1 MSLFRR
7 HFGPIGRSSRGL
19 GPLTLGIAVL
29 LAVAAPSPSARAAT
43 NCPDILLGDSLAVG
57 MGPYA
62 QALGFEVIA
71 QRGAGLNWLRAQEP
85 RCARRLV
92 LVFGT
97 NDLRGM
103 SRSEVQAYP
112 ARITEVLAKWEAE
125 QVIWATPGCF
135 NQDDQLERGSVALDR
150 VLAQL
155 RRQATDQLRDLPAI
169 NSGRQTRCSF
179 PSRDGIHPS
188 TGVAYQAWWAGLAEI
203 LGRHR
208 LAGA

>member
-1 MSLFRR
+1 MRPLHRTLAALSLSLAA
-7 HFGPIGRSSRGL
+7 IL
-19 GPLTLGIAVL
+19 IA
-29 LAVAAPSPSARAAT
+29 PPARAAAPA
-43 NCPDILLGDSLAVG
+43 CPDILLGDSLAVG

-71 QRGAGLNWLRAQEP
+71 QGGAGINWLRTQAP

-103 SRSEVQAYP
+103 SAAEAEAYP
-112 ARITEVLAKWEAE
+112 SRIAEVMAKWEAE

-135 NQDDQLERGSVALDR
+135 SQDHAMERSSVALDR
-150 VLAQL
+150 VLAQV
-155 RRQATDQLRDLPAI
+155 RHQASDLLRDLPAI
-169 NSGRQTRCSF
+169 NSGRQSRCSF
-179 PSRDGIHPS
+179 PSRDGIHPA
-188 TGVAYQAWWAGLAEI
+188 TGMAYQAWWTKLAEF
-203 LGRHR
+203 LGRHP

>member
-7 HFGPIGRSSRGL
+7 NLAACLFAPMAL
-19 GPLTLGIAVL
+19 VL
-29 LAVAAPSPSARAAT
+29 AAALPAFLPTPARAGTA
-43 NCPDILLGDSLAVG
+43 CPDILLGDSLAVG

-71 QRGAGLNWLRAQEP
+71 QRGAGLAWLRAQEP

-103 SRSEVQAYP
+103 SAVEAQAYP
-112 ARITEVLAKWEAE
+112 ARIAEVMAKWEAE

-135 NQDDQLERGSVALDR
+135 NQDEAMERSSVALDR
-150 VLAQL
+150 VLAQV
-155 RRQATDQLRDLPAI
+155 RQHATDQLRDLPAI

-188 TGVAYQAWWAGLAEI
+188 TGTAYQAWWQGLAAI
-203 LGRHR
+203 LGRNP

>member
-1 MSLFRR
+1 MSPFLRN
-7 HFGPIGRSSRGL
+7 PAASLSAPMVLIL
-19 GPLTLGIAVL
+19 GAILTIAY
-29 LAVAAPSPSARAAT
+29 PSTPTHAAT
-43 NCPDILLGDSLAVG
+43 ACPDILLGDSLAVG

-71 QRGAGLNWLRAQEP
+71 QGGAGLNWLRAQEP

-103 SRSEVQAYP
+103 SAAEAQAYP
-112 ARITEVLAKWEAE
+112 ARIAEVMAKWDAE

-135 NQDDQLERGSVALDR
+135 SQDDQLERGSVALDR
-150 VLAQL
+150 VLAQA
-155 RRQATDQLRDLPAI
+155 RQRATDQLRDLPAI
-169 NSGRQTRCSF
+169 NSGRQSRCSF

-188 TGVAYQAWWAGLAEI
+188 TGMAYQVWWAGLAEV

>member
-7 HFGPIGRSSRGL
+7 NPAASLPVAIALF
-19 GPLTLGIAVL
+19 AVL
-29 LAVAAPSPSARAAT
+29 ILASPSARAQAGPP
-43 NCPDILLGDSLAVG
+43 CPDILLGDSLAVG

-103 SRSEVQAYP
+103 SGAEAQAYP
-112 ARITEVLAKWEAE
+112 ARVAEILAKWEAA
-125 QVIWATPGCF
+125 QAIWATPGCF
-135 NQDDQLERGSVALDR
+135 TQDDALERGSVALDR

-155 RRQATDQLRDLPAI
+155 RRQASDQLRDLPAI
-169 NSGRQTRCSF
+169 NSGRQSRCSF

>member
-7 HFGPIGRSSRGL
+7 SIAAFAL
-19 GPLTLGIAVL
+19 AAMLTLAASIA
-29 LAVAAPSPSARAAT
+29 PARAEKA
-43 NCPDILLGDSLAVG
+43 CPDILLGDSLAVG

-62 QALGFEVIA
+62 RALGFEVIA
-71 QRGAGLNWLRAQEP
+71 QGGAGLNWLRAQEP

-103 SRSEVQAYP
+103 SAAEAQAYP
-112 ARITEVLAKWEAE
+112 TRIAEVMAKWEAE

-135 NQDDQLERGSVALDR
+135 SQDVAMERGSLALDR

-155 RRQATDQLRDLPAI
+155 RRQASDQLRDLPAI
-169 NSGRQTRCSF
+169 NSGRQSRCTF
-179 PSRDGIHPS
+179 PSRDGIHPA
-188 TGVAYQAWWAGLAEI
+188 TGTAYQAWWANLAQF
-203 LGRHR
+203 LGRHP

>member
-1 MSLFRR
+1 MSPFRR
-7 HFGPIGRSSRGL
+7 NLATR
-19 GPLTLGIAVL
+19 L
-29 LAVAAPSPSARAAT
+29 LAPLVLVLAAATLSTPARAAT
-43 NCPDILLGDSLAVG
+43 EACPDILLGDSLAVG
-57 MGPYA
+57 MAPYA

-71 QRGAGLNWLRAQEP
+71 QRGAGLNWLRAQAP

-103 SRSEVQAYP
+103 SSAEAQAYP
-112 ARITEVLAKWEAE
+112 ARIAEVMAKWDAE

-135 NQDDQLERGSVALDR
+135 SQDEAMERGSLALDR
-150 VLAQL
+150 VLAQV
-155 RRQATDQLRDLPAI
+155 RQHAGDALRDLPAI
-169 NSGRQTRCSF
+169 NSGRQARCSF

-188 TGVAYQAWWAGLAEI
+188 TGTAYQAWWAGLAAV
-203 LGRHR
+203 LSRNP